1 MEWFRWY
8 HGSVSDPKFRLLAKL
23 ADAKLTE
30 VLAVW
35 QAMLEHASQSSQRGS
50 LEGWRDDVTAVCL
63 DMDANAIE
71 RIRTQANNVGLIA
84 NADDGIEFLASW
96 EKRQPKREDGSAERA
111 KAWREQK
118 KSSANANEQKRTQKN
133 TEQNRTEQNREEE
146 NTLSAPAEA
155 TAKAPEDGTAPK
167 CAQADDTT
175 PEKCRDGSPVAY
187 AMIVQGGGQV
197 RISEKQVAEW
207 EKAFPSIPVKSEL
220 FRIQTWSQE
229 TTDPERWKKK
239 EAFMATCNL
248 LAKKNTMAMPHNLP
262 KPSGRIPHY
271 I

>member
-23 ADAKLTE
+23 ADARLTE

-35 QAMLEHASQSSQRGS
+35 QAMLEHASQSSRRGS

-71 RIRTQANNVGLIA
+71 RIRTQANHVGLIA

-96 EKRQPKREDGSAERA
+96 DKRQPKREDGSAERA

-118 KSSANANEQKRTQKN
+118 KNDANANERKRTQKN

-146 NTLSAPAEA
+146 KTIALSSKSDRDFDFFWQAYPRKKSKGQAQKTWDHLRKDKVLPELPVLLDA
-155 TAKAPEDGTAPK
+155 IAAAKAGHDW
-167 CAQADDTT
+167 Q
-175 PEKCRDGSPVAY
+175 RD
-187 AMIVQGGGQV
+187 
-197 RISEKQVAEW
+197 
-207 EKAFPSIPVKSEL
+207 
-220 FRIQTWSQE
+220 
-229 TTDPERWKKK
+229 
-239 EAFMATCNL
+239 
-248 LAKKNTMAMPHNLP
+248 
-262 KPSGRIPHY
+262 SGKYIPHPATWLNARGWEDEGACDLGLDSKFAGA